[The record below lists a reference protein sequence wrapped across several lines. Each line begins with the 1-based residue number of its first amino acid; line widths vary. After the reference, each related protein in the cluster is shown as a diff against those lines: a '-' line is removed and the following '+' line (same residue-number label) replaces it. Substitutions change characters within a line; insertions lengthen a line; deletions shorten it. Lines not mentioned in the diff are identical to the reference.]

1 MRNRWNIAMMAL
13 ITALTLFS
21 MAVVWPGWPKRYLPD
36 FIDYP
41 EGPIIE
47 IANREAMKLG
57 LDLAGGTRV
66 LLEAD
71 TSKLPPGTDVD
82 QALDDAKEIIER
94 RINAI
99 GVGETEI
106 SRQGKNRLSVQLP
119 GISQEQAAELIGK
132 TAVLEFR
139 QPKITEGSPPQI
151 VCVTADGTEFNVPIQ
166 GGFTE
171 QTLPDG
177 SREARCTGASG
188 ETGTVVWQPATGVD
202 SGGTARVL
210 TGAFLNRDKVDVI
223 TGTQGCLPAC
233 VSIEFR
239 GQGSLLFEQV
249 TGRLAPNQLPLAI
262 FLDEEMIGAPAVQST
277 ISNGQSIIT
286 GLDIDEAKT
295 LRIQLK
301 EGALPVP
308 MKEISSTGIDATLGE
323 NTLVKTVQAGLIG
336 ILAVMAFMILYYRLP
351 GLIASAALITYISLV
366 LMIFKL
372 FPGEPVT
379 ITLAGIAGFVLSVG
393 MAVDA
398 NVLVFERMKD
408 ELRAGRSLASAIDHG
423 FDRAWSSI
431 RDSNVSTLITSLIL
445 LWFGDRFDADPVKG
459 FAITLAIGVVVSMF
473 SAIVVT
479 RTYLRLMVGSPA
491 AKYLW
496 LFVPDLGRKEVRPAG
511 AQTRGFGFDFVRRR
525 GLYFLISAVILV
537 PGIISLIIPPSLKPG
552 IEFSSG
558 AEITAQFAD
567 TSVDQND
574 VRDAMAELGHDEAR
588 VQRTSGG
595 SFIIRL
601 DELEGESGPPI
612 GPAPPGGD
620 EVIRQGLIERFGPLV
635 NSIEQETNAFQNFS
649 TVSEIVS
656 REIARNAAIA
666 IAFAAV
672 AILAYISWSFR
683 NVPKAY
689 RYGIAAIVAALHD
702 AIFIIGAFSILGK
715 VFGME
720 INKDFIAGLLTVI
733 GFSVHDTI
741 VVFDRIR
748 ENVSRYPDAPFD
760 EVVNASLTETVVRS
774 INTSFTVVI
783 TLVALLLLGAGG
795 IDELLITLLLGI
807 IAGTYSSVFIA
818 SQIVVAWEDGD
829 FERLWHRFFPG
840 RRVPAEAPG

>member
-1 MRNRWNIAMMAL
+1 
-13 ITALTLFS
+13 
-21 MAVVWPGWPKRYLPD
+21 VVDG
-36 FIDYP
+36 
-41 EGPIIE
+41 
-47 IANREAMKLG
+47 
-57 LDLAGGTRV
+57 
-66 LLEAD
+66 
-71 TSKLPPGTDVD
+71 
-82 QALDDAKEIIER
+82 
-94 RINAI
+94 
-99 GVGETEI
+99 
-106 SRQGKNRLSVQLP
+106 
-119 GISQEQAAELIGK
+119 
-132 TAVLEFR
+132 
-139 QPKITEGSPPQI
+139 
-151 VCVTADGTEFNVPIQ
+151 ADGKP
-166 GGFTE
+166 
-171 QTLPDG
+171 
-177 SREARCTGASG
+177 EARCTGSGG
-188 ETGTVVWQPATGVD
+188 ETGTVIWLPATGADD
-202 SGGTARVL
+202 SGTARVL
-210 TGAFLNRDKVDVI
+210 TGAFLNRDKVEVV
-223 TGTQGCLPAC
+223 TGTADCLPSC
-233 VSIEFR
+233 VALEFQ
-239 GQGSLLFEQV
+239 GQGALLFEQI
-249 TGRLAPNQLPLAI
+249 TGRLQPNLPLAI
-262 FLDEEMIGAPAVQST
+262 FLDDELISAPNVQSQIT
-277 ISNGQSIIT
+277 NGQSVIN
-286 GLDIDEAKT
+286 GLDLDEAKT

-308 MKEISSTGIDATLGE
+308 MREISSTGIDATLGE

-336 ILAVMAFMILYYRLP
+336 ILAVMAFMILLYRLP
-351 GLIASAALITYISLV
+351 GVLASLALISYMSIV
-366 LMIFKL
+366 LAIFKL

-423 FDRAWSSI
+423 FDRAWTSI
-431 RDSNVSTLITSLIL
+431 RDSNVSTLITSAIL

-459 FAITLAIGVVVSMF
+459 FAITLAIGVGVSMF

-479 RTYLRLMVGSPA
+479 RTLLRLTVGSPL
-491 AKYLW
+491 AKKMW
-496 LFVPDLGRKEVRPAG
+496 LFTPDLGARQPGERA
-511 AQTRGFGFDFVRRR
+511 RGFGFDFVKRR
-525 GLYFLISAVILV
+525 GTYFLISAIILV
-537 PGIISLIIPPSLKPG
+537 PGILSLIIPPSLKPG

-558 AEITAQFAD
+558 TEITVQFAD
-567 TSVDQND
+567 EAVSQND
-574 VRDAMAELGHDEAR
+574 VRDAMSELGHEEAR

-601 DELEGESGPPI
+601 DELEGASGPPI

-620 EVIRQGLIERFGPLV
+620 ESIRQGLIERLGPLV
-635 NSIEQETNAFQNFS
+635 NSAEQETNSFQNFS

-666 IAFAAV
+666 IGFAAL
-672 AILAYISWSFR
+672 AILLYISWSFR

-702 AIFIIGAFSILGK
+702 TIFILGAFSILGK

-748 ENVSRYPDAPFD
+748 ENVSRNPDAPFD
-760 EVVNASLTETVVRS
+760 EIVNASLTETVARS
-774 INTSFTVVI
+774 INTSFTVII

-807 IAGTYSSVFIA
+807 IAGTYSSIFIA
-818 SQIVVAWEDGD
+818 SQILVAWEDGD
-829 FERLWHRFFPG
+829 FARLWRRFFPG